1 MQNPLASFNEEELEH
16 YVRSLVEQIDARLE
30 TKDYLACAWRLAD
43 ALGAMTML
51 CPDGGPGLNKFTGL
65 GYRLDVRDYGKPN
78 DDA

>member
-16 YVRSLVEQIDARLE
+16 YVRSLISQIDARLE
-30 TKDYLACAWRLAD
+30 TKDYPAVAWRLAD

-51 CPDGGPGLNKFTGL
+51 CPDGAAGLNKFTGL

-78 DDA
+78 DDT